1 LQKRGKI
8 FTYASQN
15 YVRRSKVTYLEKLN
29 ATLKLRAYTFFKIP
43 LIFYVSP
50 SIEEIN
56 SERCVVRI
64 PLKRRTR
71 NHLNVMYFGVLAT
84 GADCAGGLMA
94 MRLIQESG
102 RNVALLFK
110 DFKADFL
117 KRAEGD
123 VFFTCEDGAAIRAQ
137 VDKALASDDRVN
149 SPVRVTATV
158 PSLLGSEP
166 VALFELTLSLKK
178 RS

>member
-1 LQKRGKI
+1 MSLHIRIPLISLFNGE
-8 FTYASQN
+8 
-15 YVRRSKVTYLEKLN
+15 SKMTFLEKLR
-29 ATLKLRAYTFFKIP
+29 ATLGVRTFAFFKIP

-50 SIEEIN
+50 FIEEFNNKRI
-56 SERCVVRI
+56 VVRI

-71 NHLNVMYFGVLAT
+71 NHLKSMYFGVLAT

-102 RNVALLFK
+102 RKVSLVFK
-110 DFKADFL
+110 DFKAEFL

-123 VFFTCEDGAAIRAQ
+123 VLFTCEDGAAIRAL
-137 VDKALASDDRVN
+137 VARALASDDRVN
-149 SPVRVTATV
+149 DTVHVTATV
-158 PSLLGSEP
+158 PSLLGAEP

>member
-1 LQKRGKI
+1 MT
-8 FTYASQN
+8 F
-15 YVRRSKVTYLEKLN
+15 LEKLC
-29 ATLKLRAYTFFKIP
+29 ATFKLRTFGFLKIP

-50 SIEEIN
+50 CIEEFN
-56 SERCVVRI
+56 HERIVVRI
-64 PLKRRTR
+64 PLKRYTR
-71 NHLNVMYFGVLAT
+71 NHLKSMYFGVLAT
-84 GADCAGGLMA
+84 GADCAGGIMA

-102 RNVALLFK
+102 QNVSLLFK
-110 DFKADFL
+110 EFKAQFL

-123 VFFTCEDGAAIRAQ
+123 VFFTCEDGSAIRAL
-137 VDKALASDDRVN
+137 VNKALTSDDRVN
-149 SPVRVTATV
+149 LTVHVTATV